1 MPVIWRD
8 DLLKK
13 LTGRQQQI
21 LDFLEDRIQA
31 TGMPPTRVEIASEL
45 GFRSPNAAEDHLKA
59 LARKGV
65 VELIPG
71 TSRGIRVV
79 SPEPLGLPIV
89 GSVAA
94 GSPVLA
100 VENIDERLQLSKDFF
115 HPQAHYLLRVKG
127 LSMKDAGILEGDL
140 IAVNREMEPRNG
152 DIVVARID
160 DDVTV
165 KRLEKNRGMVEL
177 HPENPEFSVIRVDP
191 ERHEFAIEGVVVGL
205 LRI

>member
-1 MPVIWRD
+1 M
-8 DLLKK
+8 KE

-21 LDFLEDRIQA
+21 FDFVEQHIHA

-59 LARKGV
+59 LAKKGV
-65 VELIPG
+65 IELVPG
-71 TSRGIRVV
+71 ASRGIRIVDAE
-79 SPEPLGLPIV
+79 PEGLPIV

-100 VENIDERLQLSKDFF
+100 VENIDERLKVGANLFSR
-115 HPQAHYLLRVKG
+115 PAHYLLRVKG
-127 LSMKDAGILEGDL
+127 LSMRDAGILEGDL
-140 IAVNREMEPRNG
+140 IAVNRELAPRNG
-152 DIVVARID
+152 DTVVARID

-165 KRLEKNRGMVEL
+165 KRLQKNGRIVEL
-177 HPENPEFSVIRVDP
+177 HPENPDFDVIEVDP
-191 ERHEFAIEGVVVGL
+191 ERHDFAIEGVVVGL

>member
-1 MPVIWRD
+1 M
-8 DLLKK
+8 KE

-21 LDFLEDRIQA
+21 FDFVEQHIQA

-59 LARKGV
+59 LAKKGV
-65 VELIPG
+65 IELVPG
-71 TSRGIRVV
+71 ASRGIRIVDAE
-79 SPEPLGLPIV
+79 PEGLPIV

-100 VENIDERLQLSKDFF
+100 VENIDERLKVGANLFSR
-115 HPQAHYLLRVKG
+115 PAHYLLRVKG
-127 LSMKDAGILEGDL
+127 LSMRDAGILEGDL
-140 IAVNREMEPRNG
+140 IAVNRELAPRNG
-152 DIVVARID
+152 DTVVARID

-165 KRLEKNRGMVEL
+165 KRLQKNGRIVEL
-177 HPENPEFSVIRVDP
+177 HPENPDFDVIEVDP
-191 ERHEFAIEGVVVGL
+191 ERHDFAIEGVVVGL

>member
-1 MPVIWRD
+1 
-8 DLLKK
+8 LKK

-21 LDFLEDRIQA
+21 LDFVEQHIQA

-65 VELIPG
+65 VELVPG
-71 TSRGIRVV
+71 ASRGIRVV
-79 SPEPLGLPIV
+79 NAEPEGLPVV

-100 VENIDERLQLSKDFF
+100 VENIDERLPIGTGLFTR
-115 HPQAHYLLRVKG
+115 PAHYLLRVKG
-127 LSMKDAGILEGDL
+127 LSMRDAGILEGDL
-140 IAVNREMEPRNG
+140 IAVNREIEPRNG
-152 DIVVARID
+152 DTVVARID

-165 KRLEKNRGMVEL
+165 KRLQKNGRMVEL
-177 HPENPEFSVIRVDP
+177 HPENPDFDVIRIDP